1 MKNIV
6 RIGLILAVV
15 SVTGCGQIANTLNP
29 FYEIP
34 PAVAFNGERTD
45 RGLTET
51 SDKAEGA
58 RKALD
63 AMASYRRAQPP
74 EPTYPV
80 VQPAVVRLMWIPDHL
95 NATGDLVPAHYA
107 YVKVLGDRW
116 AVQDAFEA
124 ESQLGG
130 HSSSS
135 TIPFV
140 YSTEAGKINK

>member
-1 MKNIV
+1 MKKQTHTLALT
-6 RIGLILAVV
+6 GALIML
-15 SVTGCGQIANTLNP
+15 SGCGQLANTLNP
-29 FYEIP
+29 FYDSP
-34 PAVAFNGERTD
+34 PASAYLGERTD
-45 RGLTET
+45 RGLTEAT
-51 SDKAEGA
+51 DKGEGA

-63 AMASYRRAQPP
+63 AMASYRRAQAP

-95 NATGDLVPAHYA
+95 NATGDLIPAHYA

-130 HSSSS
+130 KSS
-135 TIPFV
+135 TSTMPFV
-140 YSTEAGKINK
+140 YSSEVGKIK